1 MNPGPRVPPA
11 GEVEQAMCSLNR
23 LERALWGPLI
33 RNGLTRPETRLVTSI
48 PRYGVTAATQL
59 QVAVL
64 WLLPATLWVFGFVVY
79 LLASAPYDYIGLA
92 FVGAGALCIVFG
104 VTRLLTYRFHVHA
117 ATGAR

>member
-11 GEVEQAMCSLNR
+11 GEVEQAMRSLNP
-23 LERALWGPLI
+23 LDRALWGRLI
-33 RNGLTRPETRLVTSI
+33 RNGLTRPGTRLVTSI
-48 PRYGVTAATQL
+48 PRYDVTAATQL

-79 LLASAPYDYIGLA
+79 LLTPTAYDYIGLA
-92 FVGAGALCIVFG
+92 LAGAGALCIVFA
-104 VTRLLTYRFHVHA
+104 VSRLLTYRFHVRA